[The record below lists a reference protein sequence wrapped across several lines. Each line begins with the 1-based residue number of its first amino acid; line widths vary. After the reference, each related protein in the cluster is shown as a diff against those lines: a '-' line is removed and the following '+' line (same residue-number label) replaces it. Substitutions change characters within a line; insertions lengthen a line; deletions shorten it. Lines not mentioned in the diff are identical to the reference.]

1 MILKM
6 YTLLLI
12 KDLGRKRPKIRSKR
26 GKRNKCQGSVH
37 GKTKRGH
44 KMVTEK
50 GDLMYHYTKKYELQI
65 YYVSKNRLRS
75 HYRIGANFI

>member
-1 MILKM
+1 MVLKM

-12 KDLGRKRPKIRSKR
+12 KDLGRKHPKIRSKR

-37 GKTKRGH
+37 GNTKRGH

-50 GDLMYHYTKKYELQI
+50 MDLMYHYTKMYELQI
-65 YYVSKNRLRS
+65 YCVSKNRLRS
-75 HYRIGANFI
+75 HNRIGPDFV